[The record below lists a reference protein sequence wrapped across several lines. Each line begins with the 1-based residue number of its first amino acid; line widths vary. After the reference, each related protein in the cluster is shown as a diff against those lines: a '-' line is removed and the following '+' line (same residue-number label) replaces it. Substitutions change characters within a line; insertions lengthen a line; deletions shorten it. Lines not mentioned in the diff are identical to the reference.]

1 MTRVSE
7 AKKQEPR
14 GSIEPHLTRSPCLVA
29 SFRSSIRL
37 LAYGSREEDVERRTT
52 DVRKVGRLEQ
62 NDSRMRQLSLYSPLG
77 ADRLVRIVGS
87 LIPAFGDESI
97 ICNL

>member
-1 MTRVSE
+1 MNR
-7 AKKQEPR
+7 P
-14 GSIEPHLTRSPCLVA
+14 G
-29 SFRSSIRL
+29 
-37 LAYGSREEDVERRTT
+37 REEDVERRTT